1 MLNNHVVLPYYKAYL
16 MFLLIQEMS
25 QHIILIFHFGFQ
37 LACRTLTLHIFE
49 RLGTNVDSHPT
60 EFRCLFQNLIH
71 LLSELVFLI
80 SVPLFL

>member
-37 LACRTLTLHIFE
+37 LACRT
-49 RLGTNVDSHPT
+49 
-60 EFRCLFQNLIH
+60 
-71 LLSELVFLI
+71 
-80 SVPLFL
+80 